1 MSWQKC
7 PVCNGTGKNKGALE
21 GGIYNSNCPTCN
33 GHRIISELTGK
44 PPVYEIKTGVSADAR
59 PCIVDSVNEDVFG
72 ITVENMQI
80 MGVGIKNGITH

>member
-44 PPVYEIKTGVSADAR
+44 PPVYEIKTGVASTGTNY
-59 PCIVDSVNEDVFG
+59 CIRYIPSDDSIESCKMCG
-72 ITVENMQI
+72 RGKWYHAT
-80 MGVGIKNGITH
+80 